1 MSHRGRSASTSR
13 ARCTRTGS
21 CTASSASRRIASAS
35 RPSPTSTASSSTYSS
50 LFCSCHTSALQVFFF
65 FLDFPPDNTLILP
78 ALLLITFNCPLNMT
92 HHTDC
97 SLSLCLSAHFAYI
110 CEYIVL
116 VRRLTAAGTEQRTTA
131 GGARAGELRHAVL
144 RAKSRAARCFRPHS
158 RLYQS
163 DPATR
168 TISFPQPDFADTAHS
183 SLVGWN
189 RTRPS

>member
-1 MSHRGRSASTSR
+1 MYAYRILHRFFCQQENRVGIETLSHFYRIILHVLLPLLLMPHF
-13 ARCTRTGS
+13 C
-21 CTASSASRRIASAS
+21 IAS
-35 RPSPTSTASSSTYSS
+35 
-50 LFCSCHTSALQVFFF
+50 F